1 MSTNEKTAKLI
12 EKIGQP
18 AFAVHR
24 YALSPAW
31 DGFSEA
37 LTFHRRNPRN
47 LRMETVI
54 FGVAGREDLS
64 VLLATN
70 RAKELAQFQ
79 ESISYDEALKRSG
92 YAVVP

>member
-1 MSTNEKTAKLI
+1 MEQKSAKLL

-24 YALSPAW
+24 YTLSPAW
-31 DGFSEA
+31 EGFSEA
-37 LTFHRRNPRN
+37 LTFHRRNPRTF
-47 LRMETVI
+47 RMETVI
-54 FGVAGREDLS
+54 FGVEGREDLS

-70 RAKELAQFQ
+70 RARELVKFE

-92 YAVVP
+92 YAVVS